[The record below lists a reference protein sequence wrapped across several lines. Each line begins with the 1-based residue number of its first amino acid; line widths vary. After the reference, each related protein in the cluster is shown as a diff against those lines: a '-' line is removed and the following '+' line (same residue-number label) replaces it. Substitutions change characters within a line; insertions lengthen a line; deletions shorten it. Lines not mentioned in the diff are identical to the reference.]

1 MNTFANDTNEFVT
14 TEASLLDNEDAL
26 TEFAAKMPGS
36 VSTDDTTQTY
46 AAGTETVPS
55 QDEPKTANAGVNG
68 DPKSLFKT
76 ANATSLTPASG
87 TCTIFSIFFFC

>member
-1 MNTFANDTNEFVT
+1 MNTIGNNTNEFVT
-14 TEASLLDNEDAL
+14 TEASHLDNDDAL
-26 TEFAAKMPGS
+26 NEFAAKMPGS

-55 QDEPKTANAGVNG
+55 QDEPKTANAEVNG
-68 DPKSLFKT
+68 DRNSLFKT

-87 TCTIFSIFFFC
+87 TCARKLE